1 VAVAVQRDAEFLNHT
16 HTIRADNAA
25 APGGARPNY
34 QNVIVPDRAGWQ
46 TFWPLSYVFD
56 FALA

>member
-1 VAVAVQRDAEFLNHT
+1 MAVAVQRDAEFLNHT
-16 HTIRADNAA
+16 HIFEPPRGCTLW
-25 APGGARPNY
+25 ARPNY
-34 QNVIVPDRAGWQ
+34 QNVIVPDRADWQ